1 MVVRNN
7 EVRHP
12 TGVEDAYHIISVA
25 KEHFDREPL
34 QIVSNFDPH
43 SSAYPR
49 VGAVKIVA
57 PSPRKLS
64 RR

>member
-1 MVVRNN
+1 MVVRKN

-12 TGVEDAYHIISVA
+12 RGVEDAYHIISVA

-43 SSAYPR
+43 NGACPR
-49 VGAVKIVA
+49 VGTVKA
-57 PSPRKLS
+57 ESLRHPES
-64 RR
+64 